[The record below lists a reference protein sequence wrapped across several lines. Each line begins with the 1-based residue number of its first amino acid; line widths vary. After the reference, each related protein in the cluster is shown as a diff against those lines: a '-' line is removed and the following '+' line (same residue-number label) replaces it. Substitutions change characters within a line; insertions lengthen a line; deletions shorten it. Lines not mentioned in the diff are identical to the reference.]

1 MNETP
6 KVKLGFIG
14 LAAMVVGMVVGAGIF
29 NIPQNMAADAGP
41 AAVGLSWII
50 TAMGMLLLVFT
61 FKNLSDSRPELN
73 AGIYEYA
80 LRGFGPLAGFLIA
93 WGYWL
98 SAAFANVAYAVML
111 NDAFGTFFPRLLSH
125 GWITVGFGSALIWI
139 IYLIVINGLKTAKI
153 LTTLLA
159 GVKISTIGLIIV
171 LMVMNF
177 RIGTFSAEL
186 WSSLTDLA
194 GLGEQVRSTMLVTL
208 WCFVGIEGATVMSGR
223 AARKRDVGRASVA
236 GFFCAWTLYV
246 LVSLLCFGCMARA
259 ELAGMNNPSVAY
271 VLRALCGDWGFYFVI
286 ISVII
291 SLLGGWLAWSVICGE
306 VPYSAATVGIMPGCF
321 LRLNRHGM
329 PALGLLVSSV
339 IMQLFLMLVAMA
351 DDVYLTALNAT
362 GMMILPCYL
371 LSGAYLWKIA
381 RGSQRLLGIGCTLF
395 CAWMIYAGGLSLF
408 LSTALF
414 YLLGIGF
421 HLRARVE
428 RGQPMLSRRLAIAI
442 ALLLALAIIF

>member
-1 MNETP
+1 MNEPP

-14 LAAMVVGMVVGAGIF
+14 LAALVVGMVVGAGIF
-29 NIPQNMAADAGP
+29 NIPQNMAAAAGP

-61 FKNLSDSRPELN
+61 FKTLSDNRPELS

-80 LRGFGPLAGFLIA
+80 LRGFGPLAGYLIA

-111 NDAFGTFFPRLLSH
+111 NDAFGTFFPSLLAH
-125 GWITVGFGSALIWI
+125 GWATVGFGTALIWVI
-139 IYLIVINGLKTAKI
+139 FFIVVNGMKTAKI

-159 GVKISTIGLIIV
+159 GVKISTIGLIII
-171 LMVMNF
+171 LMIMNF
-177 RIGTFSAEL
+177 RIGTFSAEF
-186 WSSLTDLA
+186 WSSASDFSS
-194 GLGEQVRSTMLVTL
+194 LGEQVRSTMLVTL
-208 WCFVGIEGATVMSGR
+208 WCFIGIEGATVMSGR
-223 AARKRDVGRASVA
+223 AANKRDVGRASVA

-246 LVSLLCFGCMARA
+246 LVSLLCFGCMTRA
-259 ELAGMNNPSVAY
+259 ELAGMTNPSVAY
-271 VLRALCGDWGFYFVI
+271 VLRELCGNLGFYFVI

-306 VPYSAATVGIMPGCF
+306 VPYSAATVGIFPRCF

-329 PALGLLVSSV
+329 PALGLLVSSI

-351 DDVYLTALNAT
+351 DNVYLTALNVT

-381 RGSQRLLGIGCTLF
+381 RGKERLLGAGCTVF
-395 CAWMIYAGGLSLF
+395 CAWLIYAGGLDLF
-408 LSTALF
+408 MATALF

-421 HLRARVE
+421 HLRARIE
-428 RGQPMLSRRLAIAI
+428 RGEPLLSPRLAIAI